1 MKTTLTIFAFPL
13 FLLAACSKSS
23 DPAPTT
29 TTTTTTKTVE
39 ELLTQRTW
47 KTDEIR
53 SQLSN
58 NTTQYYKRGG
68 SSNTVNYDSDS
79 LKFNVNN
86 TGTYYFGGVATS
98 TTWNFINSEKSKM
111 TIIIN
116 YSPTPLTINWEYVN
130 VAETTLKYTQ
140 YVTGGISYLASGTRV
155 PN

>member
-1 MKTTLTIFAFPL
+1 MKTKLAIFSFFILTIT
-13 FLLAACSKSS
+13 ACSKEST
-23 DPAPTT
+23 DPPPTT
-29 TTTTTTKTVE
+29 ATIE
-39 ELLTQRTW
+39 EMLTAKTW

-79 LKFNVNN
+79 LKFNSSN
-86 TGTYYFGGVATS
+86 TGIHYFNGVATT
-98 TTWNFINSEKSKM
+98 TTWNFTNAEKSKM

-116 YSPTPLTINWEYVN
+116 YTPTPVTINWEYIN
-130 VAETTLKYTQ
+130 VSPTSLKYTQ
-140 YVTGGISYLASGTRV
+140 YSSAGGISYLASGTRV